1 MTEAEVKEIFVAAG
15 AIMEGHFLLTSG
27 LHSPMYVEKFNVL
40 QHPESTEKLCKAL
53 AEQFRNDKIQTVVGP
68 MTGGIL
74 LAHEVGKALGT
85 RAIFTERE
93 NGRMTFKRGFSLQ
106 PGERVLIV
114 EDIVTTGGSVKE
126 VIDVVRE
133 NGGVPVAVG
142 MLVDRSGGKV
152 SFDDVP
158 YHALLHLDVVTYD
171 PKACPLCEKG
181 TPMTKRGRTGK

>member
-15 AIMEGHFLLTSG
+15 AIMEGHLLLTSG

-53 AEQFRNDKIQTVVGP
+53 AEQFKNEKIQTVVGP

-152 SFDDVP
+152 NFEDVP
-158 YHALLHLDVVTYD
+158 YHALLHLDVVTYN
-171 PKACPLCEKG
+171 PKACPLCDKG
-181 TPMTKRGRTGK
+181 MPMTKRGRTGK